1 MPISDPQQILA
12 MLNWRCATNK
22 FDPTRAIAPAAWGA
36 LEQALVLAPSS
47 FGLQPW
53 KFLVVTTPELRR
65 QLRQASY
72 GQAQVTDASHYVV
85 FTGLRTTTADD
96 VDRYLSA
103 RCQAH
108 GRTPESF
115 AGYRKVMVD
124 FLAKSWAAPDLGG
137 WNARQVYLALG
148 QFMTAAAMMGIDTC
162 PMEGI
167 DRPTYDR
174 LLGLDAS
181 RYTTLCGCAA
191 GFRASDDKYA
201 AAKKVRF
208 PAAEVLE
215 HR

>member
-1 MPISDPQQILA
+1 MPISDPAHVLA
-12 MLNWRCATNK
+12 LLNWRCATNK
-22 FDPTRAIAPAAWGA
+22 FDPTRTIEPAAWAA

-53 KFLVVTTPELRR
+53 KFLVVDTPDLRR
-65 QLRQASY
+65 QLRKASY

-85 FTGLRTTTADD
+85 FTGLRTTTAGD

-103 RCQAH
+103 RSQAH
-108 GRTPESF
+108 GRALESF

-124 FLAKSWAAPDLGG
+124 FLANSWAAPDLGG

-167 DRPTYDR
+167 DRATYDR
-174 LLGLDAS
+174 LLGLDES

-201 AAKKVRF
+201 MAKKVRF